1 MQKFLKDESLLISKI
16 NELYQEKRYEEIG
29 ALRNEVFNNLDFF
42 KKTDVIFQI
51 ISSLFVSRHF
61 NECVTFAE
69 ELKKNEIEELKY
81 IFYLFASLIALND
94 IYMAKSY
101 INRSNILNTDYIKS
115 MIEEDGANYSNIRN
129 VENIDDIPCLLL
141 LNYILS
147 FDKEG
152 KENIKDFDEKEI
164 RVYKYFEMID
174 NIYSFNYDEEIVSYM
189 INIASIIFEN

>member
-1 MQKFLKDESLLISKI
+1 
-16 NELYQEKRYEEIG
+16 
-29 ALRNEVFNNLDFF
+29 
-42 KKTDVIFQI
+42 
-51 ISSLFVSRHF
+51 
-61 NECVTFAE
+61 
-69 ELKKNEIEELKY
+69 
-81 IFYLFASLIALND
+81 
-94 IYMAKSY
+94 
-101 INRSNILNTDYIKS
+101 

-174 NIYSFNYDEEIVSYM
+174 NIYSFNYDEEILSYM

>member
-1 MQKFLKDESLLISKI
+1 MQKFLKDESLFISKI
-16 NELYQEKRYEEIG
+16 NDLYKNKSFEEIG